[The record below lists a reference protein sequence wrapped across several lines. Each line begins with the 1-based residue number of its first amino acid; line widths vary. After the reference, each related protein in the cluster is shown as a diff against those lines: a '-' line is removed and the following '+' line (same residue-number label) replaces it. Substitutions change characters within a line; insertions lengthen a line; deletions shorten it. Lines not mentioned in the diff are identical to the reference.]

1 MLNVGVKEGCWSSML
16 KEDVEGGY
24 WRRMLDG
31 RCWRR
36 MIRWRML
43 NEDVG

>member
-1 MLNVGVKEGCWSSML
+1 MLEQY
-16 KEDVEGGY
+16 VEGGY

-31 RCWRR
+31 GCWRR